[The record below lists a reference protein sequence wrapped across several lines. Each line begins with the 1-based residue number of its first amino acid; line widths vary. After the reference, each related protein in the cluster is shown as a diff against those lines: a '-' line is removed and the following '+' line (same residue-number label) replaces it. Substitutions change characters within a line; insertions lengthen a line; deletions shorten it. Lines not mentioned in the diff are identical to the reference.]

1 MPDLTI
7 EQRKTLS
14 RWRLVLGES
23 AESHGITLEGDDEQ
37 AARVEALIGFL
48 YGDGGG
54 GERGNDGSAQ
64 PQQSRGRGIGRGP
77 GHTMTVPRWVDEVAQ
92 LFPREAKE
100 VMERELV
107 NRRGLKELLQSPEL
121 LERVEPNKE
130 LMKTLLTHRD
140 LLNEKTRS
148 LARKIVEKVVQE
160 LKEKL
165 KVVVEPV
172 LIGAIRRDKHSP
184 RRVVRNLDLKR
195 TIRRNLHN
203 YDEKTQKLLVDRLY
217 FYGAE
222 KKNRPWHIVVVVD
235 QSGSMLDSAIYST
248 VMAAIFARLPAVRTN
263 LVLYDTEVV
272 DLSEHVKEPVDVLMN
287 VQLGGGNDTP
297 RALRYAT
304 QLIREPARSIVV
316 LISDFYEGELEK
328 QMVRHIREMCA
339 AGIRMI
345 GLGAL
350 GYDAR
355 PEYNKSAAAKCR
367 KAGMDI
373 LSCTPEK
380 LAEAM
385 ARIIRG

>member
-1 MPDLTI
+1 MPDLTAQ
-7 EQRKTLS
+7 QRQTLS
-14 RWRLVLGES
+14 RWRLVLGQA
-23 AESHGITLEGDDEQ
+23 AEEHGISLDGSDPQ
-37 AARVEALIGFL
+37 MARIEALVGFL
-48 YGDGGG
+48 FEGGDGGAAG
-54 GERGNDGSAQ
+54 AAGKSS
-64 PQQSRGRGIGRGP
+64 PSRGRTTGRGP

-121 LERVEPNKE
+121 MERVEPNKE

-140 LLNEKTRS
+140 LLNDKTRS
-148 LARKIVEKVVQE
+148 LAKKIVEKVVKE
-160 LKEKL
+160 LQDKL
-165 KVVVEPV
+165 KVQVEPV

-203 YDEKTQKLLVDRLY
+203 YDAKTEKLLVDRLY

-222 KKNRPWHIVVVVD
+222 KKNRPWHICVVVD

-248 VMAAIFARLPAVRTN
+248 VMAAIFARLPALRTN

-272 DLSEHVKEPVDVLMN
+272 DMSEHIRDPVDVLMN

-304 QLIREPARSIVV
+304 QLVREPARSIVV
-316 LISDFYEGELEK
+316 LISDFYEGSLEGEMVK
-328 QMVRHIREMCA
+328 QIRDMAA

-355 PEYNKSAAAKCR
+355 PEYNKTAAAKCR
-367 KAGMDI
+367 KVGMDI
-373 LSCTPEK
+373 LSCTPER

>member
-1 MPDLTI
+1 MGDLTTA
-7 EQRKTLS
+7 QRQTLS
-14 RWRLVLGES
+14 RWRLVLGQS
-23 AESHGITLEGDDEQ
+23 AENHGITLDGDDEQ
-37 AARVEALIGFL
+37 AARVEALVGFL
-48 YGDGGG
+48 YGEGGG
-54 GERGNDGSAQ
+54 AGSSAGGQAQ
-64 PQQSRGRGIGRGP
+64 PRGRGIGRGP
-77 GHTMTVPRWVDEVAQ
+77 GHTMTVPKWVDEVAQ

-121 LERVEPNKE
+121 MERIEPNKE
-130 LMKTLLTHRD
+130 LVKTLLTHRD
-140 LLNEKTRS
+140 MLNEKTRA

-165 KVVVEPV
+165 KVQVEPV

-203 YDEKTQKLLVDRLY
+203 FDRESQKLLVDRLY

-235 QSGSMLDSAIYST
+235 QSGSMMDSAIYST
-248 VMAAIFARLPAVRTN
+248 VMAAIFARLPALRTN
-263 LVLYDTEVV
+263 LVLYDTEVA
-272 DLSEHVKEPVDVLMN
+272 DLSEHIREPVDVLMN

-297 RALRYAT
+297 KALRYAA
-304 QLIREPARSIVV
+304 QLIREPARTIVV
-316 LISDFYEGELEK
+316 LISDFYEGSLEGEMVK
-328 QMVRHIREMCA
+328 QIREMCA

-355 PEYNKSAAAKCR
+355 PEYNKTAAAKCR

-385 ARIIRG
+385 AQIIRG

>member
-1 MPDLTI
+1 MPDLTT

-23 AESHGITLEGDDEQ
+23 AENHGITLDGDDEQ
-37 AARVEALIGFL
+37 AQRVEALVGFL
-48 YGDGGG
+48 YGDGN
-54 GERGNDGSAQ
+54 GEGKGAAGQ
-64 PQQSRGRGIGRGP
+64 PRQPRGRGIGRGP
-77 GHTMTVPRWVDEVAQ
+77 GHTMTVPKWVDEVAQ

-121 LERVEPNKE
+121 MERVEPNKE

-140 LLNEKTRS
+140 MLNEKTRG

-160 LKEKL
+160 LKDKL
-165 KVVVEPV
+165 KVQVEPV

-272 DLSEHVKEPVDVLMN
+272 DLTEHVKDPVDVLMN

-297 RALRYAT
+297 KALRYAT
-304 QLIREPARSIVV
+304 QLIREPGRSIVV
-316 LISDFYEGELEK
+316 LISDFYEGALEK
-328 QMVRHIREMCA
+328 EMVRNIRDMAA